1 MTDSEVGA
9 LAELR
14 ERVRVQ
20 LGPLVDMRSPAAPT
34 NGDDALSFDY
44 AGAPCA
50 VRAFALADGLDVL
63 SMTCVLAWD
72 IPLGPDL
79 RATVA
84 RAAESVQFGSVN
96 VIERPDSADVLLQYT
111 FPAGT
116 LEPEALRT
124 MLLLVLSGVGEMRES
139 LRALNG

>member
-1 MTDSEVGA
+1 MTGSEVGA

-34 NGDDALSFDY
+34 NGDDALGFDY

-72 IPLGPDL
+72 IPLEPDL
-79 RATVA
+79 RAKVA
-84 RAAESVQFGSVN
+84 EAADSVQFGSVN

-111 FPAGT
+111 FPAGA
-116 LEPEALRT
+116 LQPDALRT
-124 MLLLVLSGVGEMRES
+124 MLLLVLAGAGDTREK
-139 LRALNG
+139 LRAMNG